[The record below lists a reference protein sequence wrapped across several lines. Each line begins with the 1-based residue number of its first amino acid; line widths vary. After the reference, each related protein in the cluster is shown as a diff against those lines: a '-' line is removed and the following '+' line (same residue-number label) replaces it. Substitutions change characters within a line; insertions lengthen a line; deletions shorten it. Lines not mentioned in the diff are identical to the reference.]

1 MKKQVFSAI
10 FLFLLTHVSLWS
22 QIGGDYNPDSPSDP
36 DAPTLKYLL
45 NIKAFPEEGG
55 SFNISKERVAADFS
69 TGLYAYP
76 RTDYT
81 FSCWMIGDS
90 VLSTDNPLDFTMPAH
105 DVTIIGKFEYN
116 PTNPANPASNHW
128 NSETG
133 EVIIDDFTP
142 GNVSNAIYDVIN
154 KSESSYSEVTS
165 IIVAGQINSYDFSVA
180 NYYEN
185 CTLLDLSRASGVT
198 EVPSWAFDYSNL
210 ESIYLPYTIE
220 KIGYAAFSDCSNLI
234 SVTCYSM
241 TPPVL
246 DGDVF
251 SGVPEGLVVYVPA
264 AAIPQYQE
272 TDGWKDF
279 TILPIQEDIRKISV
293 SLPNGTNTADF
304 AQMWLE
310 LTNTKS
316 GQRMHYVMTD
326 RTTYIFQNIIR
337 NTSWNIVLRNER
349 GDVFGKIDNVE
360 VKDEDVSVIFSNLSK
375 PQNLELSVLSPDGK
389 DVTDQIQIT
398 WIDIDGNYL
407 SQSSKLSGLPVGF
420 TTNYRISLSQELAML
435 YDTPSVGTYT
445 LKNGNNQVVCRLA
458 KISNVTLSGIVKD
471 ASTNMPLS
479 GATISASQTFGGK
492 YSKTVNTTAASNGQY
507 TLTLPNVP
515 TTLAI
520 AATDYVSQTLVCD
533 SLMYGNTSVNV
544 PTISLKEIS
553 GAVLSIGLTY
563 TACSTGNDDENDFQ
577 EWYSDY
583 NNISYSIYNKT
594 KRRNISQFNVQYPQ
608 IVLLETVDDGDVL
621 ELTATSRVSAFM
633 PITSSTIIQNQKAD
647 IVFNIVELG
656 KIQASFS
663 KNSNASVVGSLY
675 DDKGKLVK
683 TYNYTNAKLTI
694 EDLADGNYTLVTMGS
709 STFFNTIYDLAKL
722 PQTGLSRGVDY
733 VQSSVEVKSGNIC
746 SIDIAEVPTLNE
758 SKLYYT
764 GNNTSFTVNKQSI
777 VVGNY
782 LTLTGHIDFKPAYAT
797 IVSNVQM
804 VVDLPE
810 SCQFVENSVMVG
822 NSTSSYTINGN
833 RITIPLT
840 QYTDRVRFCV
850 IPTLGGDYAPS
861 AFAQFDLNGK
871 TVTQPIGSANYAAK
885 DLSISVPSIV
895 AKTSV
900 PISGTAIGTS
910 TIDIYDNDVLIG
922 QTTSLANGT
931 WATTC
936 ELNEPY
942 NLSKHNIYAKVT
954 TKQGIELQSEAKD
967 LIYDVNAI
975 QIQKVT
981 MFHYN
986 PEMNKIFES
995 VFDFQNP
1002 SSKPNQWTVYYPKKQ
1017 FTYTIDF
1024 TNNSPEKVTNVVL
1037 YIHAADGQIVPLSP
1051 TYDEGKDIWVANI
1064 DMGSRSDNY
1073 YPVNVSVD
1081 FDFINE
1087 KLIDT
1092 KELSNA
1098 SNDYFCLSREFEE
1111 STDNFDKWLSSNDST
1126 DEIDNIENTGNNDWA
1141 SVIDEKIKELTGLS
1155 VDDDNDNSYMYF
1167 SNMTDEELDSYL
1179 SHLQESDLDIELA
1192 NMESSIDSIMHIMSS
1207 KLDEIQELGDGT
1219 KISMSTCE
1227 GLNSESLIEKGFT
1240 FIPSTNG
1247 SGVYVL
1253 VSESTSEFVDFD
1265 NNQYTLIQYS
1275 ALLTDF
1281 ARSSFRAKSRLDEFN
1296 EIMDRINGLYQPIA
1310 NAWNETNKKL
1320 YNFVENFK
1328 NAYVAKSFDFGSKKA
1343 VYNSKLVKLSRL
1355 KNELKSLNSLSLE
1368 YHIKLGEIQSYQK
1381 EVKAAKKLMDNAG
1394 RLKAIAG
1401 VAYKSV
1407 KLLPSFFAKK
1417 LPLAKYADAIYTF
1430 LSVARRYQKVY
1441 LSIPD
1446 PCKDDQ
1452 AKAESLQ
1459 SDCVKEGW
1467 ATEGVAAIKLG
1478 TTAVLDLVTFGAV
1491 ATAAETG
1498 GVSLLAAA
1506 GTAILNILANLI
1518 FDNAF
1523 YEQVEKSINAIITE
1537 RNQLECVKK
1546 CGTNGYPPCP
1556 DNGGGSGNP
1565 GGGNGGSGGN
1575 GGGGST
1581 GSGSPNDNV
1590 EIDPS
1595 GYVYESVFSN
1605 RLEGVTATAYYKE
1618 MVEDM
1623 YGDLSENIVKWD
1635 AEEYAQENPL
1645 FTDENGYY
1653 RWDVPQGLWQ
1663 VKFEK
1668 EGYETTYS
1676 EWLPVPPPQLDIN
1689 IAMKQ
1694 NVQPNVKNAR
1704 AYGDAVEVEFDKYMM
1719 PEYLTTDNI
1728 VVMCNNNVV
1737 EGTVVLL
1744 NEEVSY
1750 EGASETFA
1758 SKVRFNAAE
1767 PFDAKEVT
1775 LIVNNR
1781 VRSYAGIRM
1790 QDNFS
1795 QTFDVELE
1803 AKEIVCDAN
1812 TILTYGENGT
1822 LAVRVLPASAAVGK
1836 TLYVKT
1842 SSPMIL
1848 GVDEES
1854 VSLDN
1859 QGQAIITIT
1868 GNLPGT
1874 AALTFSLEGY
1884 DLSATTIVNI
1894 EQKSAMTVANP
1905 TANIA
1910 SGSIVERGTA
1920 IYLSCETEGATIYYT
1935 LDGSCPCD
1943 ESSSR
1948 KIYDGTPIIIND
1960 NVNIKV
1966 WAIAPDM
1973 YESDVIILH
1982 YVVEGGNAIDVI
1994 ALNGKINI
2002 YPLPVRD
2009 KLTISTE
2016 EHLIKKVTLN
2026 NVNGSTLIENH
2037 DMAKSVTLDVSHLP
2051 TGIYIINI
2059 VIDDKL
2065 YSKKI
2070 IKAM

>member
-1 MKKQVFSAI
+1 MRKQVLFVI

-36 DAPTLKYLL
+36 DAPTLKYSL
-45 NIKAFPEEGG
+45 IVKAFPEEGG
-55 SFNISKERVAADFS
+55 SFNISKERVAAGFS
-69 TGLYAYP
+69 AGLYAYP
-76 RTDYT
+76 KADYT

-90 VLSTDNPLDFTMPAH
+90 VLSTASPLEFIMPAH
-105 DVTIIGKFEYN
+105 DVTITGKYEYN
-116 PTNPANPASNHW
+116 PTSPANPASNYW
-128 NSETG
+128 DSETG

-142 GNVSNAIYDVIN
+142 GNVSNAIYDAIN
-154 KSESSYSEVTS
+154 KSESSNSEVNS

-185 CTLLDLSRASGVT
+185 CTLLDLSRVNGVT

-210 ESIYLPYTIE
+210 ESIYLPYTID
-220 KIGYAAFSDCSNLI
+220 KIGYGAFLGCSDLI
-234 SVTCYSM
+234 SITCYAL
-241 TPPVL
+241 TPPTL
-246 DGDVF
+246 DENVF
-251 SGVPEGLVVYVPA
+251 SGVPEGLVIYVPA

-272 TDGWKDF
+272 TDGWKNF
-279 TILPIQEDIRKISV
+279 TILPIQEDIRNISV
-293 SLPNGTNTADF
+293 SLPTGANPADF

-316 GQRMHYVMTD
+316 GQRMHYVLTD

-349 GDVFGKIDNVE
+349 GDIFGQIDDVE
-360 VKDEDVSVIFSNLSK
+360 VKDEDVSVSFTQLSR
-375 PQNLELSVLSPDGK
+375 PQNLEISVLTPEGK
-389 DVTDQIQIT
+389 DVTDQTQIT
-398 WIDIDGNYL
+398 WVDVEGNYL

-420 TTNYRISLSQELAML
+420 TSSYRISLSQELAML
-435 YDTPSVGTYT
+435 YDIPSMGTYT
-445 LKNGNNQVVCRLA
+445 LKNGNNHVVCRLA
-458 KISNVTLSGIVKD
+458 KIAQVTLSGTVKD
-471 ASTNMPLS
+471 ASTNMSIS

-492 YSKTVNTTAASNGQY
+492 YSKTVNTTTAANGQY
-507 TLTLPNVP
+507 SLTLPNVP

-520 AATDYVSQTLVCD
+520 AAPDHVSQTFVCD
-533 SLMYGNTSVNV
+533 SLMPGSTSVIV

-553 GAVLSIGLTY
+553 GAVLTIGLTY
-563 TACSTGNDDENDFQ
+563 TACPTGNDDEDNVQ

-608 IVLLETVDDGDVL
+608 IVLLETIDDGDVL

-633 PITSSTIIQNQKAD
+633 PVISSTTVQNQRAD

-663 KNSNASVVGSLY
+663 KNGNASVVGSLY
-675 DDKGKLVK
+675 DEKGKLIK
-683 TYNYTNAKLTI
+683 TYNYTNATLTI

-709 STFFNTIYDLAKL
+709 STLFNTIYDLVQL

-733 VQSSVEVKSGNIC
+733 VQSRVEVKSGNIC

-764 GNNTSFTVNKQSI
+764 GRNTSFTVNKSSI

-797 IVSNVQM
+797 SVSNVQM
-804 VVDLPE
+804 IVDLPE

-822 NSTSSYTINGN
+822 NSTSSYTINGY

-850 IPTLGGDYAPS
+850 IPTLGGNYAPS
-861 AFAQFDLNGK
+861 AFAQFNLNGK
-871 TVTQPIGSANYAAK
+871 TVTQPIGSANYTAK
-885 DLSISVPSIV
+885 DLSISVPSTV

-942 NLSKHNIYAKVT
+942 NLSTHNIFAKIT
-954 TKQGIELQSEAKD
+954 TKSGLGLVSETKSSF
-967 LIYDVNAI
+967 YDKNAI
-975 QIQKVT
+975 EVKTVT
-981 MFHYN
+981 MINFAHHTN
-986 PEMNKIFES
+986 DGQEIT

-1002 SSKPNQWTVYYPKKQ
+1002 TKSMPAYWYWPDYPD
-1017 FTYTIDF
+1017 FTFITDF
-1024 TNNSPEKVTNVVL
+1024 TNNDSTMLLNVEIGVL
-1037 YIHAADGQIVPLSP
+1037 LSTGETLWLPAHYDGKADKWITTHKFNSYELPRNVSISYMFFNRDFTDNTIIESHFSNNISDSIHGICSLDKDILSL
-1051 TYDEGKDIWVANI
+1051 TYTDDNGNIYAYGVYGKLTKDKLSSLELNASESGYQTSLIDDCLYCYKDEGNIMVVEQEDSIVFHMMFTPLLEQEFHQWKMWLNGGNIQSRTIRRAYEISYPRNILERARDAQIQGWI
-1064 DMGSRSDNY
+1064 DMAREKMECAGDETEVLLWDAVRRLRN
-1073 YPVNVSVD
+1073 SVTY
-1081 FDFINE
+1081 IN
-1087 KLIDT
+1087 
-1092 KELSNA
+1092 A
-1098 SNDYFCLSREFEE
+1098 
-1111 STDNFDKWLSSNDST
+1111 
-1126 DEIDNIENTGNNDWA
+1126 
-1141 SVIDEKIKELTGLS
+1141 
-1155 VDDDNDNSYMYF
+1155 
-1167 SNMTDEELDSYL
+1167 
-1179 SHLQESDLDIELA
+1179 
-1192 NMESSIDSIMHIMSS
+1192 
-1207 KLDEIQELGDGT
+1207 
-1219 KISMSTCE
+1219 
-1227 GLNSESLIEKGFT
+1227 
-1240 FIPSTNG
+1240 
-1247 SGVYVL
+1247 
-1253 VSESTSEFVDFD
+1253 
-1265 NNQYTLIQYS
+1265 
-1275 ALLTDF
+1275 
-1281 ARSSFRAKSRLDEFN
+1281 
-1296 EIMDRINGLYQPIA
+1296 
-1310 NAWNETNKKL
+1310 
-1320 YNFVENFK
+1320 
-1328 NAYVAKSFDFGSKKA
+1328 
-1343 VYNSKLVKLSRL
+1343 
-1355 KNELKSLNSLSLE
+1355 
-1368 YHIKLGEIQSYQK
+1368 
-1381 EVKAAKKLMDNAG
+1381 
-1394 RLKAIAG
+1394 
-1401 VAYKSV
+1401 
-1407 KLLPSFFAKK
+1407 SFFA
-1417 LPLAKYADAIYTF
+1417 
-1430 LSVARRYQKVY
+1430 SV
-1441 LSIPD
+1441 
-1446 PCKDDQ
+1446 
-1452 AKAESLQ
+1452 
-1459 SDCVKEGW
+1459 
-1467 ATEGVAAIKLG
+1467 
-1478 TTAVLDLVTFGAV
+1478 
-1491 ATAAETG
+1491 
-1498 GVSLLAAA
+1498 
-1506 GTAILNILANLI
+1506 ANLI
-1518 FDNAF
+1518 MSGMRENGNKVERAFGYGWNAG
-1523 YEQVEKSINAIITE
+1523 NAIGTAANFAPGVDGLNRQAQNAIE
-1537 RNQLECVKK
+1537 IIRNAPSCHPPR
-1546 CGTNGYPPCP
+1546 NPHPYPGDGPE
-1556 DNGGGSGNP
+1556 
-1565 GGGNGGSGGN
+1565 
-1575 GGGGST
+1575 
-1581 GSGSPNDNV
+1581 NV
-1590 EIDPS
+1590 QDPS
-1595 GYVYESVFSN
+1595 GYVYEGVTSN
-1605 RLEGVTATAYYKE
+1605 RIEGVTATAFYKE

-1623 YGDLSENIVKWD
+1623 YGDLHENIVKWN

-1645 FTDENGYY
+1645 FTDENGMYA
-1653 RWDVPQGLWQ
+1653 WDVPQGLWQ

-1704 AYGDAVEVEFDKYMM
+1704 AYGDAVEVEFDKYML

-1758 SKVRFNAAE
+1758 SKVRFNAVE

-1822 LAVRVLPASAAVGK
+1822 LAVRVLPASAAAGK

-1848 GVDEES
+1848 DIDEES
-1854 VSLDN
+1854 VTLDN

-1920 IYLSCETEGATIYYT
+1920 IYLSCETNGATIYYT

-1960 NVNIKV
+1960 NVNIRV

-2037 DMAKSVTLDVSHLP
+2037 DMAKSITLDVSHLT